1 MKKRWMGLLLAGLLF
16 CTMGIPSR
24 AAEGYFDELQIPDY
38 EELGLKQDADEKKN
52 YSMDACDGKIYIAG
66 GNLKVEKEGKEY
78 PVVLVYNEEE
88 ETWGTIWAT
97 FLGTEGELQLVAGD
111 DKLYLLENKY
121 TRLNVFAYDLSTKE
135 VKELASFNHEQK
147 EKGNSL
153 LYDGNYI
160 WMIGG
165 AYQEAGG
172 EEWKPHGEI
181 KRLNVET
188 GKLEVSE
195 LQLTCPC
202 YDAQTELFD
211 KRIIVAGGI
220 NTEGKWEKSTEII
233 DMQNLEIVEG
243 ADYPEC
249 YDGQN
254 VDAASGS
261 FDGKMVVSGM
271 VLDEAHTADTFLY
284 DSAEDTWSA
293 LPDRLTD
300 GELFYSDGVVSGC
313 YFYVYGVEKKD
324 QSKEHVF
331 RRLKVREEE
340 ELTTGDGEDEKNE
353 SQISEDGKGENTE
366 LEDTKEKENKSE
378 DGATKIIFL
387 VCSAVVLLGIGMKI
401 KQMLVSKKKKTEEK
415 DRREE

>member
-1 MKKRWMGLLLAGLLF
+1 MKKKWIGLLLAGLLF
-16 CTMGIPSR
+16 CITGIPST
-24 AAEGYFDELQIPDY
+24 AAEGYFDELQTPDY
-38 EELGLKQDADEKKN
+38 EELGLKQDTDEEKN

-121 TRLNVFAYDLSTKE
+121 TQLNVFAYDLSTKE
-135 VKELASFNHEQK
+135 VKELASFNHERR
-147 EKGNSL
+147 ERGNSL

-165 AYQEAGG
+165 AYQEADG

-181 KRLNVET
+181 KRLNVEN

-195 LQLTCPC
+195 LQLSCPC
-202 YDAQTELFD
+202 YDAQTELFEN
-211 KRIIVAGGI
+211 RIIVAGGI
-220 NTEGKWEKSTEII
+220 NAEGEWEKSTEII
-233 DMQNLEIVEG
+233 DMLNLEIVEG

-249 YDGQN
+249 YDGQI

-261 FDGKMVVSGM
+261 FDGRMIVSGM

-300 GELFYSDGVVSGC
+300 GKLSYSDGVVSGC
-313 YFYVYGVEKKD
+313 YFYVYGIEEND

-331 RRLKVREEE
+331 RRLKVIEEE
-340 ELTTGDGEDEKNE
+340 ELSTGDSEDEKNE
-353 SQISEDGKGENTE
+353 NTE
-366 LEDTKEKENKSE
+366 FEDTKEKENKSE
-378 DGATKIIFL
+378 DSATKIIFL
-387 VCSAVVLLGIGMKI
+387 VCGAVVILGIGMKVRQI
-401 KQMLVSKKKKTEEK
+401 IVSKKKKIEEQ

>member
-1 MKKRWMGLLLAGLLF
+1 MKKKWIGLLLAGLLF
-16 CTMGIPSR
+16 CITGIPST
-24 AAEGYFDELQIPDY
+24 AAEGYFDELQTPDY
-38 EELGLKQDADEKKN
+38 EELGLKQDTDEEKN

-165 AYQEAGG
+165 AYQEADG

-181 KRLNVET
+181 KRLNVEN

-195 LQLTCPC
+195 LQLSCPC
-202 YDAQTELFD
+202 YDAQTELFEN
-211 KRIIVAGGI
+211 RIIVAGGI
-220 NTEGKWEKSTEII
+220 NAEGEWEKSTEII
-233 DMQNLEIVEG
+233 DMLNLEIVKG

-249 YDGQN
+249 YDTQI

-261 FDGKMVVSGM
+261 FDGRMIVSGM
-271 VLDEAHTADTFLY
+271 ILDEAHTADTFLY
-284 DSAEDTWSA
+284 NTAEDTWSV
-293 LPDRLTD
+293 LPDKLMD
-300 GELFYSDGVVSGC
+300 GKLSYSDGVVSGC
-313 YFYVYGVEKKD
+313 YFYVYGIEEND

-331 RRLKVREEE
+331 RRLKVIEEE
-340 ELTTGDGEDEKNE
+340 ELSTGDSEDEKNE
-353 SQISEDGKGENTE
+353 NTE
-366 LEDTKEKENKSE
+366 FEDTKEKENKSE
-378 DGATKIIFL
+378 DSATKIIFL
-387 VCSAVVLLGIGMKI
+387 VCGAVVILGIGMKVRQI
-401 KQMLVSKKKKTEEK
+401 IVSKKKKIEEQ

>member
-1 MKKRWMGLLLAGLLF
+1 MKKKWIGLLLAGLLF
-16 CTMGIPSR
+16 CITGIPST
-24 AAEGYFDELQIPDY
+24 AAEGYFDELQTPDY
-38 EELGLKQDADEKKN
+38 EELGLKQDTDEEKN

-165 AYQEAGG
+165 AYQEADG

-181 KRLNVET
+181 KRLNVEN

-195 LQLTCPC
+195 LQLSCPC
-202 YDAQTELFD
+202 YDAQTELFEN
-211 KRIIVAGGI
+211 RIIVAGGI
-220 NTEGKWEKSTEII
+220 NAEGEWEKSTEII
-233 DMQNLEIVEG
+233 DMLNLEIVEG

-249 YDGQN
+249 YDGQI

-261 FDGKMVVSGM
+261 FDGRMIVSGM

-300 GELFYSDGVVSGC
+300 GKLSYSDGVVSGC
-313 YFYVYGVEKKD
+313 YFYVYGIEEND

-331 RRLKVREEE
+331 RRLKVIEEE
-340 ELTTGDGEDEKNE
+340 ELSTGDSEDEKNE
-353 SQISEDGKGENTE
+353 NTE
-366 LEDTKEKENKSE
+366 FEDTKEKENKSE
-378 DGATKIIFL
+378 DSATKIIFL
-387 VCSAVVLLGIGMKI
+387 VCGAVVILGIGMKVRQI
-401 KQMLVSKKKKTEEK
+401 IVSKKKKIEEQ

>member
-1 MKKRWMGLLLAGLLF
+1 MKKKWIGLLLAGLLF
-16 CTMGIPSR
+16 CITGIPST
-24 AAEGYFDELQIPDY
+24 AAEGYFDELQTPDY
-38 EELGLKQDADEKKN
+38 KELGLKQDTDEEKN

-165 AYQEAGG
+165 AYQEADG

-181 KRLNVET
+181 KRLNVEN

-195 LQLTCPC
+195 LQLSCPC
-202 YDAQTELFD
+202 YDAQTELFENG
-211 KRIIVAGGI
+211 IIVAGGI
-220 NTEGKWEKSTEII
+220 NAEGEWEKSTEII
-233 DMQNLEIVEG
+233 DMLNLEIVKG

-249 YDGQN
+249 YDTQI

-261 FDGKMVVSGM
+261 FDGRMIVSGM
-271 VLDEAHTADTFLY
+271 ILDEAHTADTFLY
-284 DSAEDTWSA
+284 NTAEDTWSV
-293 LPDRLTD
+293 LPDKLMD
-300 GELFYSDGVVSGC
+300 GKLSYSDGVVSGC
-313 YFYVYGVEKKD
+313 YFYVYGIEEND

-331 RRLKVREEE
+331 RRLKVIEEE
-340 ELTTGDGEDEKNE
+340 ELSTGDSEDEKNE
-353 SQISEDGKGENTE
+353 NTE
-366 LEDTKEKENKSE
+366 FEDTKEKENKSE
-378 DGATKIIFL
+378 DSAIKIIFL
-387 VCSAVVLLGIGMKI
+387 VCGVVVILGIGMKVRQI
-401 KQMLVSKKKKTEEK
+401 IVSKKKKIEEQ

>member
-1 MKKRWMGLLLAGLLF
+1 MRKKWMGLLLAGLLF
-16 CTMGIPSR
+16 CTMGLSSR
-24 AAEGYFDELQIPDY
+24 AAEGYFDELQTPDY
-38 EELGLKQDADEKKN
+38 EELGLKQDTDEEKN

-121 TRLNVFAYDLSTKE
+121 TQLNVFAYDLSTKE
-135 VKELASFNHEQK
+135 VKELASFNHERR
-147 EKGNSL
+147 ERGNSL

-165 AYQEAGG
+165 AYQD
-172 EEWKPHGEI
+172 EEGKIWEPHGEI
-181 KRLNVET
+181 KRLDVKN
-188 GKLEVSE
+188 GKMEVSE
-195 LQLTCPC
+195 LQLSCPC
-202 YDAQTELFD
+202 YDAQSELFEN
-211 KRIIVAGGI
+211 RIIVAGGI
-220 NTEGKWEKSTEII
+220 NAEGKWEKSTEII
-233 DMQNLEIVEG
+233 DMQNQEIVKG

-249 YDGQN
+249 YDGQI

-271 VLDEAHTADTFLY
+271 ILDEAHTTDTFLY

-300 GELFYSDGVVSGC
+300 GELSYSDGVVSGC
-313 YFYVYGVEKKD
+313 YFYVYGVEEKN

-331 RRLKVREEE
+331 RRLKVREKE
-340 ELTTGDGEDEKNE
+340 ELSTGGDEDEKDVP
-353 SQISEDGKGENTE
+353 QITEEKTDENAD
-366 LEDTKEKENKSE
+366 LEDTKEKESKSE

-387 VCSAVVLLGIGMKI
+387 VCGAVAVLGIGMKI
-401 KQMLVSKKKKTEEK
+401 KQIIVSKKKKTEEE